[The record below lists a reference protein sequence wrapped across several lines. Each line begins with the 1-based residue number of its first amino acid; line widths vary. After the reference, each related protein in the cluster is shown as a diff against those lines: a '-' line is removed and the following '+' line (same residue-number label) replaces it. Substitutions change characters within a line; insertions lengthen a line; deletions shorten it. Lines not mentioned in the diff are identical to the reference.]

1 VKVYAYITKAKEVQR
16 RICLGHISPSC
27 RLLSIRMASNLHL
40 SSSTTTATTKKTR
53 MNNCIGVNNLKHFIL
68 FLMYTWIGS
77 VLALII
83 FAVNYFFCNSSE
95 CQFNDNAVEIS
106 LVRVM
111 TFICIVTVM
120 FTSSMLMN
128 VIYGITT
135 GIGTIDRLKKKSD
148 DQWHLAMEEP
158 IPLRDIVGISTSRI
172 TVAGGE
178 QTVVIARLADWWW
191 WFLPVDPQFDDYDR
205 VMGYATAVRLLREQQ
220 QQQQQSSPSLM
231 SSSRRFPAST
241 TATGAAAT
249 TTCTPVTSA
258 AAAAPVLPS
267 PTTMSSSSS
276 SGPRGTTQASV

>member
-1 VKVYAYITKAKEVQR
+1 MSVGLDVCVYTGTGNFVYFSHLFFL
-16 RICLGHISPSC
+16 RIPY
-27 RLLSIRMASNLHL
+27 
-40 SSSTTTATTKKTR
+40 TETR
-53 MNNCIGVNNLKHFIL
+53 MNNCIGVNNFKHFIL
-68 FLMYTWIGS
+68 FLVYTWIGS

-111 TFICIVTVM
+111 TLICIVTVL

-135 GIGTIDRLKKKSD
+135 GIGTIDRLKKKAD

-172 TVAGGE
+172 TVGGCE
-178 QTVVIARLADWWW
+178 QVVARLADWWW

-220 QQQQQSSPSLM
+220 QQHHHQQQQQQSSPAA
-231 SSSRRFPAST
+231 SSTRFPISPTPTGAT
-241 TATGAAAT
+241 TTSVGAGAAAAG
-249 TTCTPVTSA
+249 A
-258 AAAAPVLPS
+258 APAPVLS
-267 PTTMSSSSS
+267 SQTTISSASS
-276 SGPRGTTQASV
+276 SGPRNETQASI